1 MVGAVKCDGAN
12 YGRILG
18 KCVHLRKTRE
28 EKENLEE
35 EMEMLRTL
43 LYFHVENRS
52 YISMDDEEFEEYVNA
67 VLDRLNELAA
77 ILKQQGD
84 KA

>member
-1 MVGAVKCDGAN
+1 M
-12 YGRILG
+12 
-18 KCVHLRKTRE
+18 TRE

-43 LYFHVENRS
+43 LDFHVENRS

>member
-1 MVGAVKCDGAN
+1 M
-12 YGRILG
+12 RM
-18 KCVHLRKTRE
+18 TRE

-43 LYFHVENRS
+43 LDFHVENRS